1 MSGIS
6 QIERIVRDIHQRYQN
21 FDEGDVATYIP
32 ELAKANPER
41 FGICLVTV
49 DGRIV
54 RVGDW
59 EDEFTIQSICKP
71 FAFQMALEQ
80 FGREDILKHVGVEPS
95 GEAFNSI
102 ELDPKTMR
110 PFNPMINA
118 GAIAISS
125 LIKKDPPD
133 SGIQAFVDRM
143 QMAAGRKLRIDPEVL
158 ASESSTGNRNR
169 AIAYLMLN
177 FGIIDGEVGH
187 TLHQYFSQCSLLVNC
202 QDLAMMAVTLANMG
216 ANPVTRERVFDYQ
229 YIKDV
234 LTVMFTCG
242 LYDHAGEWAYRVGM
256 PAKSGVSGGIL
267 GIVNRQLG
275 IAVYSPKL
283 DEKGNSVRGIL
294 ACKDLANE
302 LGLHAF
308 EFTNVGS
315 NFMQSML

>member
-1 MSGIS
+1 
-6 QIERIVRDIHQRYQN
+6 
-21 FDEGDVATYIP
+21 
-32 ELAKANPER
+32 
-41 FGICLVTV
+41 
-49 DGRIV
+49 
-54 RVGDW
+54 
-59 EDEFTIQSICKP
+59 
-71 FAFQMALEQ
+71 
-80 FGREDILKHVGVEPS
+80 VGVEPS

-177 FGIIDGEVGH
+177 FGIIDGDVGH

>member
-1 MSGIS
+1 
-6 QIERIVRDIHQRYQN
+6 
-21 FDEGDVATYIP
+21 
-32 ELAKANPER
+32 
-41 FGICLVTV
+41 
-49 DGRIV
+49 
-54 RVGDW
+54 
-59 EDEFTIQSICKP
+59 
-71 FAFQMALEQ
+71 
-80 FGREDILKHVGVEPS
+80 
-95 GEAFNSI
+95 
-102 ELDPKTMR
+102 
-110 PFNPMINA
+110 
-118 GAIAISS
+118 
-125 LIKKDPPD
+125 
-133 SGIQAFVDRM
+133 
-143 QMAAGRKLRIDPEVL
+143 
-158 ASESSTGNRNR
+158 
-169 AIAYLMLN
+169 
-177 FGIIDGEVGH
+177 
-187 TLHQYFSQCSLLVNC
+187 
-202 QDLAMMAVTLANMG
+202 MMAVTLANMG